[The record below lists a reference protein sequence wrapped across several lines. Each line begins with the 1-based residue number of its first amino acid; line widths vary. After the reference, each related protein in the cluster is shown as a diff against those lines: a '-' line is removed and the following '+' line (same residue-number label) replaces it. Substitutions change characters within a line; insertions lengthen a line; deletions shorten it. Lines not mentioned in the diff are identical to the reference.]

1 MSAVLLKVCV
11 MLSLAS
17 VCAKTVSLD
26 RDVTAAPPDTTSFHA
41 ANVRTHTHCDSLP
54 VCL

>member
-17 VCAKTVSLD
+17 VCARTVSLD

-41 ANVRTHTHCDSLP
+41 ADVRTHTLRF
-54 VCL
+54 CLKRK